1 MDRCHRRRSSGRT
14 WSCCERIDERSNIV
28 VKPGQYLKGTAAFLR
43 NADCGQYYY
52 ASNILLFLSL
62 AASKCAIALLIITIQ
77 PNKRIGFAFY
87 ALMGFV
93 VVWAIAAVLVA
104 AFQCGPN
111 RWVLGPTDTDTCI
124 DQLSP
129 QIAIRAIDI
138 VTDII
143 LAISPA
149 FMMMKVQ
156 MSMDKRLVVAL
167 MFGLRLVYV

>member
-1 MDRCHRRRSSGRT
+1 MDRCHRRRRTRRT
-14 WSCCERIDERSNIV
+14 WSGCESIIACTNIV
-28 VKPGQYLKGTAAFLR
+28 VEPGQCLPSTAAFPR
-43 NADCGQYYY
+43 NADSRQYYY

-62 AASKCAIALLIITIQ
+62 AASKCSIALLIITIQ
-77 PNKRIGFAFY
+77 PDKRIGYAFY
-87 ALMGFV
+87 ALMGLV
-93 VVWAIAAVLVA
+93 VVWAIAAVFVT

-124 DQLSP
+124 DQLSA
-129 QIAIRAIDI
+129 QIAIRAVDI

-149 FMMMKVQ
+149 FMMIKVQ

-167 MFGLRLVYV
+167 MFGLRLAYV